1 VAVLAPASS
10 VVGVFR
16 FLKRMIILAG
26 VGAIARKVM
35 DTRSKGSGTGSA
47 QWPPIKTSGTKTS

>member
-1 VAVLAPASS
+1 VPPPGSS
-10 VVGVFR
+10 VGCVFR

-35 DTRSKGSGTGSA
+35 DTRSKGSGSGSA
-47 QWPPIKTSGTKTS
+47 QWPPIKTSSNKPS